1 MSLMTNANWRFNKSL
16 FIFLTNLCQPYK
28 SIIPTQTNGDK
39 MTNYLDLALQ
49 AYRNGTMDTSYK
61 YFVEVAPLSKMY
73 TDLNRLY
80 IEIDDLQDERDEN
93 GFYVDN
99 HEKVQSVRQEYH
111 NLQDKLHIY
120 EQEVIPLIC
129 KAVL

>member
-1 MSLMTNANWRFNKSL
+1 
-16 FIFLTNLCQPYK
+16 
-28 SIIPTQTNGDK
+28 

-61 YFVEVAPLSKMY
+61 YFVEVATLSKMY

-80 IEIDDLQDERDEN
+80 IEIDDLQDERDVN

-99 HEKVQSVRQEYH
+99 HEKVQR
-111 NLQDKLHIY
+111 I
-120 EQEVIPLIC
+120 
-129 KAVL
+129 